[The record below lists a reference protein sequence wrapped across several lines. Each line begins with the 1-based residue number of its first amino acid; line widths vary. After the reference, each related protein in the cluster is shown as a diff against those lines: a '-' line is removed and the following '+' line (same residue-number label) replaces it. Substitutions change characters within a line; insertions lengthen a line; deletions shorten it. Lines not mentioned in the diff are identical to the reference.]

1 MKTIC
6 VYCSSSDVIDPQY
19 FEFAAALGSGIAL
32 RGDRLVMGGTNTGLM
47 KAVAEAAQKSGGN
60 VVGIIP
66 EMARNTPYVYPANE
80 TVFVSH
86 LRERK
91 AEMENRSDVFVALPG
106 GFGTLEELLE
116 ILTYKQ
122 MQFHQKPVIIAN
134 VNHFYDPLLQ
144 LFEHLFAQK
153 FASAEFHRPLY
164 FAASDVESIFT
175 YIDSYQPPS
184 IPLKWF

>member
-6 VYCSSSDVIDPQY
+6 VYCSSSDVIDPIY
-19 FEFAAALGSGIAL
+19 FEFARTLGAGIAQ
-32 RGDRLVMGGTNTGLM
+32 RGDTLVMGGTNTGLM
-47 KAVAEAAQKSGGN
+47 KAVADAAQKNSGS
-60 VVGIIP
+60 VIGIIP
-66 EMARNTPYVYPANE
+66 EIARGTPYVYPSNE

-91 AEMENRSDVFVALPG
+91 AQMEKRSDVFVALPG

-122 MQFHQKPVIIAN
+122 MQLHNKPVIIAN
-134 VNHFYDPLLQ
+134 VNGFYDPLLR
-144 LFEHLFAQK
+144 LFEHLFAEK
-153 FASAEFHRPLY
+153 FASAEHHRQLY
-164 FAASDVESIFT
+164 YAANDVGSIFS
-175 YIDSYQPPS
+175 YIESYQPSP